1 MKIRADRT
9 AVMSDEEIVEL
20 YWQRDEQAIKA
31 TDIKYRKNLIS
42 IATNILHD
50 KCDSEECLND
60 TYIGAW
66 NSIPPAKP
74 AFLQSYLATIMRR
87 TAINRFNANQTQKR
101 IVSEFTVSLSE
112 LEDIIT
118 SESDIGAEAD
128 EKELA
133 KIISEFVRSLPERQM
148 YIFVGRFYMA
158 EPIPKI
164 SREIGCSVSTVKRE
178 IRVIKEELKKKLE
191 GEGYIL

>member
-1 MKIRADRT
+1 VKIRADRT

-112 LEDIIT
+112 LEDIIK

-133 KIISEFVRSLPERQM
+133 KTISEFVRSLPERQM

-158 EPIPKI
+158 ESIPKI
-164 SREIGCSVSTVKRE
+164 SRELGCSVSTVKRE

-191 GEGYIL
+191 GEGYVL

>member
-1 MKIRADRT
+1 
-9 AVMSDEEIVEL
+9 MSDEEIVEL

-112 LEDIIT
+112 LEDIIK

-133 KIISEFVRSLPERQM
+133 KTISEFVRSLPERQM

-158 EPIPKI
+158 ESIPKI

-191 GEGYIL
+191 GEGYVL

>member
-9 AVMSDEEIVEL
+9 AVMSDDEIVEL

-66 NSIPPAKP
+66 NSIPPARP

-112 LEDIIT
+112 LEDIIK

-133 KIISEFVRSLPERQM
+133 KSISEFVRSLPERQM

-158 EPIPKI
+158 ESIPKI

>member
-1 MKIRADRT
+1 MKTLSDRT

-60 TYIGAW
+60 AYMCAW
-66 NSIPPAKP
+66 NAIPPAKP
-74 AFLQSYLATIMRR
+74 VFLQSFLATIMRR

-112 LEDIIT
+112 LEDIIK
-118 SESDIGAEAD
+118 SESDIAAEED

-133 KIISEFVRSLPERQM
+133 KTISEFVRSLPERQM
-148 YIFVGRFYMA
+148 YIFISRFYMA
-158 EPIPKI
+158 ESLPKI

-178 IRVIKEELKKKLE
+178 IIEIKEALKKKLE
-191 GEGYIL
+191 GEGYVL